1 LWKRHTYVEILFGMV
16 SSSLLAYMLS
26 EVKELRKEV
35 NSLENRIIIF
45 EKTIKKR
52 STDSHEDLTLA

>member
-1 LWKRHTYVEILFGMV
+1 MV

-45 EKTIKKR
+45 EKNIKKR
-52 STDSHEDLTLA
+52 STDSHEDFTLT